1 MANAQSGPD
10 QRVPRPGITAED
22 SARSETKRKAA
33 TRGAVYAEFVDMF
46 DIYLPTV
53 ILTPAMLYFRPKD
66 VSPGLDAIMTSL
78 IFATTLVGRPVG
90 AAIFGHMADRL
101 GRRRTTILS
110 VAGFGVVTL
119 LIGLLPGY
127 AGIGIASFWIL
138 IALRFLDGVFLGGG
152 YTGALPLAMEYSP
165 KERRGLVGG
174 LVLAAFPAAY
184 IVINLVG
191 LASFSIFTVGDVN
204 SSYVQW
210 GWRIPFVIG
219 ALLAGALAL
228 YYTRSVSESEI
239 WKVSETKG
247 SPLKEVFRG
256 ASLRNFL
263 QVFLMMTGFWLTQNM
278 VTLFLP
284 ASALPKTLGLTGT
297 QLTTTLLIAYFC
309 LVFSYIGAGL
319 LGQRIGRRTFF
330 MVVGPLIAV
339 VGSVLLVVLMNGK
352 DESWGFITLIVCLFS
367 ILVTAPWGVVLP
379 YITER
384 FHTGVRASGFG
395 LGFSASV
402 VIPSFYAFYL
412 TGLESFMSPT
422 AAAVTLLAVG
432 GLLGGIGGA
441 LGPETKNVDFTT
453 D

>member
-1 MANAQSGPD
+1 MANAQSRSD
-10 QRVPRPGITAED
+10 QQVPRPEMTAEE
-22 SARSETKRKAA
+22 SARNETKRKAA

-66 VSPGLDAIMTSL
+66 LSPGLDAVMTSL

-119 LIGLLPGY
+119 LIALLPGY
-127 AGIGIASFWIL
+127 AGIGIASYWIL
-138 IALRFLDGVFLGGG
+138 IALRFLDGVCLGGG
-152 YTGALPLAMEYSP
+152 YTGALPLAMEYAP

-174 LVLAAFPAAY
+174 MILAGFPMAY
-184 IVINLVG
+184 IVINLIG
-191 LASFSIFTVGDVN
+191 LASFNVFTVGDVN
-204 SSYVQW
+204 SSYAQW

-228 YYTRSVSESEI
+228 YYTKSVSESEI

-256 ASLRNFL
+256 SSRRHFL
-263 QVFLMMTGFWLTQNM
+263 QIFLMMTGFWLTQNM

-284 ASALPKTLGLTGT
+284 AAALPKVLGLTGT

-309 LVFSYIGAGL
+309 LVFSYVGSGL

-330 MVVGPLIAV
+330 VVVGPLIAI
-339 VGSVLLVVLMNGK
+339 VGSALLVVLMNSKGR
-352 DESWGFITLIVCLFS
+352 SWGFITAIVCLFS
-367 ILVTAPWGVVLP
+367 VLVSSPWGVVLP

-395 LGFSASV
+395 LAFSASV

-412 TGLESFMSPT
+412 NGLQSFMPT
-422 AAAVTLLAVG
+422 AAAAATLLAVG
-432 GLLGGIGGA
+432 GLLGGLGGA
-441 LGPETKNVDFTT
+441 LGPETRNVDFTT